1 MAITLRI
8 QDNNGNTE
16 NANTYIDV
24 EWFTEYC
31 EENGYDIMAEFGE
44 PDQSDPPVI
53 AVNEETIK
61 VHLVRAKK
69 HMDIAHTY
77 KGEAASNDGSSAFPR
92 IDLTDRAGYL
102 VTGIALPMKQ
112 AQAEFAWLSKTLP
125 EGLNPNPTRDA
136 SGALVTQI
144 SERVGPIS
152 ESKSFAMGGS
162 YVKPTYPVP
171 DGILKAAGYVM
182 TGGQIIRG

>member
-8 QDNNGNTE
+8 QNDNGNTE

-31 EENGYDIMAEFGE
+31 EESGYDIASEFAAVVAEGQ
-44 PDQSDPPVI
+44 PAAID
-53 AVNEETIK
+53 EELIK
-61 VHLVRAKK
+61 VHLIRAKK

-125 EGLNPNPTRDA
+125 EGLNPTPSRDA

-162 YVKPTYPVP
+162 YAKPVYPVP

-182 TGGQIIRG
+182 TGGTIIRG

>member
-8 QDNNGNTE
+8 QNDNGNTE

-24 EWFTEYC
+24 EWFSEYC
-31 EENGYDIMAEFGE
+31 EESGYDIASEFAAVVAEGQ
-44 PDQSDPPVI
+44 PAAID
-53 AVNEETIK
+53 EELIK

-92 IDLTDRAGYL
+92 HDLTDRAGYL

-182 TGGQIIRG
+182 TGGTIIRG